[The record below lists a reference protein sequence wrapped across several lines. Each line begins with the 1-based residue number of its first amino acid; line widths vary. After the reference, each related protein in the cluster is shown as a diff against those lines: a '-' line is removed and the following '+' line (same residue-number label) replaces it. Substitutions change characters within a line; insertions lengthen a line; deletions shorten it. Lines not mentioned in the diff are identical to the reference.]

1 MKKGLKVLSI
11 AALTLLLGSCTNA
24 VVENQIQTQIKREE
38 IKVNEENK
46 KMCEDALTYIDLNVD
61 KNRIVTDLKLQS
73 SGMYKTFLQW
83 ESSNP
88 EVIKIVA
95 NVNDNGRTTSYDG
108 KVNRQ
113 LTDVKVTLK
122 CIATVD
128 DDNASSAFKEIEV
141 TVLKAPENQQSSLS
155 LAFEEDFSSYKTG
168 LDLSEYYSWSMNKS
182 EGGKAKIVE
191 ELEGNFNDMPSDKVL
206 KITSD
211 KLASELTYSKKINA
225 DEKCVLEGS
234 FLVYGETNGV
244 SFETYVGT
252 SLASRFRVSSSG
264 YSYSNG
270 SETKTSDIKVKEGV
284 WTRFRITYST
294 VNGYYAVQ
302 LYSRD
307 GDSTLINLSEP
318 YGTKAPKG
326 KKGAMTSFV
335 IRVHSG
341 SKFGTTYVAN
351 LKFAANSSANPD
363 FPESAPQR
371 VNRSEGLGEISNYE
385 KNILLLEGQEAA
397 IPEFVV
403 KNRFNDEEIYVKDV
417 DYTLTKE
424 SKRVGNILTN
434 TYKFKLLATNETK
447 EVIQT
452 IYFDAV
458 ENVADISDFKVSYVK
473 ALKTESGTSTS
484 LGKITI
490 SGKVIRKDA
499 TIHYLVL
506 TKGSVAPSID
516 DVINPSSSLS
526 GYVVS
531 GSVVQ
536 TTSEVNFDTA
546 EVNLNGAY
554 DVYVVSSNLYG
565 KKMYEAKEVSTLVNI
580 SSCEDFYDMTNNI
593 DTKGSKFR
601 LINDLD
607 FSNYEWKHDV
617 NNTLK
622 FVGELDGQG
631 FTIRNLLISTTAPKV
646 GIFYQLG
653 GVVKNLNFVDCKV
666 LGASDAGIV
675 ASNMYGGSIENVN
688 FTNCE
693 VSQEESIGGGGDGYF
708 GIAVGRNRSEGTTH
722 AFANI
727 NIINGKINAPKYIGL
742 LTAGIE
748 KGVTCSIDNITADGR
763 VNTEGAAI
771 GLIGRNRGTTT
782 LKNGIV
788 FLNISYAKKEVG
800 IVAGHNKEGGKLIVD
815 NFLGDLTID
824 GITQVNYFND
834 FIGSHD
840 ASTSSYNA
848 TRVYFMNED
857 YSHLSESISPD
868 VKAISLGT
876 KVDKPLDGFNKRWFE
891 ENCEL
896 GDLDVSTIFVYD
908 ESISRPVVMLRDSS
922 TFEFSASYINSFI
935 DEIKDHFT
943 VKNHY
948 YILKA
953 LYLLDYVKESE
964 RSEVKEEKL
973 MKAKE
978 LYESVMGDIKD
989 ASSSLGEAFN

>member
-1 MKKGLKVLSI
+1 
-11 AALTLLLGSCTNA
+11 
-24 VVENQIQTQIKREE
+24 
-38 IKVNEENK
+38 
-46 KMCEDALTYIDLNVD
+46 
-61 KNRIVTDLKLQS
+61 
-73 SGMYKTFLQW
+73 
-83 ESSNP
+83 
-88 EVIKIVA
+88 
-95 NVNDNGRTTSYDG
+95 
-108 KVNRQ
+108 
-113 LTDVKVTLK
+113 
-122 CIATVD
+122 
-128 DDNASSAFKEIEV
+128 
-141 TVLKAPENQQSSLS
+141 
-155 LAFEEDFSSYKTG
+155 
-168 LDLSEYYSWSMNKS
+168 
-182 EGGKAKIVE
+182 
-191 ELEGNFNDMPSDKVL
+191 
-206 KITSD
+206 
-211 KLASELTYSKKINA
+211 
-225 DEKCVLEGS
+225 
-234 FLVYGETNGV
+234 
-244 SFETYVGT
+244 
-252 SLASRFRVSSSG
+252 
-264 YSYSNG
+264 
-270 SETKTSDIKVKEGV
+270 
-284 WTRFRITYST
+284 
-294 VNGYYAVQ
+294 
-302 LYSRD
+302 
-307 GDSTLINLSEP
+307 
-318 YGTKAPKG
+318 
-326 KKGAMTSFV
+326 
-335 IRVHSG
+335 
-341 SKFGTTYVAN
+341 N

-417 DYTLTKE
+417 DYTVTKE
-424 SKRVGNILTN
+424 SNRVGNVLTN

-447 EVIQT
+447 EVVQT

-458 ENVADISDFKVSYVK
+458 ENEADISDFKVSYVK

-546 EVNLNGAY
+546 EVNLNGEY

-565 KKMYEAKEVSTLVNI
+565 EKMYEAKEVSTLVNI

-708 GIAVGRNRSEGTTH
+708 GIAVGRNRSEGTTQ

-876 KVDKPLDGFNKRWFE
+876 KVDKPLDGFTKRWFE